1 VAETFFLSSL
11 ATYLGGAGLTPA
23 PAQIG
28 GAEPSKPNELPAI
41 VLSLEST
48 ARVNP
53 GVGQRAQ
60 LITDGI
66 LPWSASIDLEN
77 PVLPEEPTFRLLDPT
92 RRQLILPH
100 GGLVRADGSDPGT
113 SPLAPADITVKVGNA
128 QRTVVS
134 GDPGPNE
141 VRADGRIGLLTFGAA
156 LPATG
161 TVTVNYLLGQ
171 WEQRVDR
178 IAGVLRVD
186 ACTDNA
192 DDTLALSDAV
202 VDALLAPAA
211 QQRVQRLVALT
222 PVSLGSI
229 GLPETAPKVRRRT
242 LRMSFTFEQEINR
255 PDSSGGIIA
264 RIPVTSRLG
273 DGADPP
279 GIIPQSSEPFTI
291 PA

>member
-11 ATYLGGAGLTPA
+11 ATYLTGAGLAPA
-23 PAQIG
+23 PAQVG
-28 GAEPSKPNELPAI
+28 GAEPSKPTELPAV

-53 GVGQRAQ
+53 GIGQRAQ
-60 LITDGI
+60 LITNGI
-66 LPWSASIDLEN
+66 LPWAASIDLAN
-77 PVLPEEPTFRLLDPT
+77 PVLPEEPAFRLLDPT

-113 SPLAPADITVKVGNA
+113 SPLAAADITVRVGNTP
-128 QRTVVS
+128 RTVV
-134 GDPGPNE
+134 PGTPTGNQ
-141 VRADGRIGLLTFGAA
+141 VRADGRVGLLTFGAS

-161 TVTVNYLLGQ
+161 IVSVDYFLGQ
-171 WEQRVDR
+171 WEQRLDR

-186 ACTDNA
+186 VCTDNA
-192 DDTLALSDAV
+192 DDTLLLSNAA

-211 QQRVQRLVALT
+211 RQVVRRLIALA
-222 PVSLGSI
+222 PVSLGSV
-229 GLPETAPKVRRRT
+229 GLPETSPKVRRRT
-242 LRMSFTFEQEINR
+242 ARLSFTFEQEVNR

-264 RIPVTSRLG
+264 RIPVTSQMG

-279 GIIPQSSEPFTI
+279 GVTPQSTELFTI